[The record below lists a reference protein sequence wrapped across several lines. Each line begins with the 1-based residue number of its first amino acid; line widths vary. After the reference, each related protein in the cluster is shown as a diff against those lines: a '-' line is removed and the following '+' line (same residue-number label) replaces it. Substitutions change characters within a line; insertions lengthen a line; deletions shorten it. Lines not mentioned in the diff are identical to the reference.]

1 MEGRLMLHA
10 AELQIPVLGDRPAI
24 HAKAPMDE
32 DFLLKLNASF
42 STRDHYI
49 Q

>member
-1 MEGRLMLHA
+1 MLHA
-10 AELQIPVLGDRPAI
+10 AELQVPALGDRPAI

-32 DFLLKLNASF
+32 DFLLKVNTSF
-42 STRDHYI
+42 STKTFYI